1 MSYPSPPPKARFS
14 ITLLRH
20 GESTGNARGIY
31 QGQAEFDLSEV
42 GRQQVN
48 ALAARWLEE
57 KRPYDAVISSP
68 LRRACQ
74 TAEIVAS
81 ALAIPVEHDEI
92 WMERH
97 NGVLAG
103 LHHLEAAE
111 RFPQPGFMSPY
122 DPIGQTGESQ
132 WDLYLRA
139 GQAVRGLVRRP
150 PGSYLVVSHG
160 GILNMALYA
169 VLGIVPQANFQG
181 ARFRFLNAAFA
192 VLEYDPA
199 VHSWLLERLNDR
211 SHWTDPAPEAGEAE

>member
-1 MSYPSPPPKARFS
+1 MADSSPSPKSRFW

-31 QGQAEFDLSEV
+31 QGQAEFDLSRV
-42 GRQQVN
+42 GRQQAH

-57 KRPYDAVISSP
+57 KWSFDTVISSP
-68 LRRACQ
+68 LGRARQ
-74 TAEIVAS
+74 TAEIIAS
-81 ALAIPVEHDEI
+81 ALASPVEYDEI

-103 LHHLEAAE
+103 LNHLEVAE
-111 RFPQPGFMSPY
+111 RFPHPAFMSPY
-122 DPIGQTGESQ
+122 EPVGQTGESQ

-139 GQAVRGLVRRP
+139 GQAVRGLLRRP
-150 PGSYLVVSHG
+150 PGRYLVVSHG

-192 VLEYDPA
+192 ILEYDPA
-199 VHSWLLERLNDR
+199 THSWQLERLNDR
-211 SHWTDPAPEAGEAE
+211 SHWTDHTPEAGEAE